1 MYETRINN
9 VFVVLVSRFCGSNTY
24 LFLALDKVAS
34 CKLTKFISKVSITV
48 HIYDTNTRCQCLQ
61 EMNKMSMTLAFMIR
75 ALRLLRTFKLVIL
88 SYVRLKEQC
97 SHLYISDTE
106 FKPANENIWV
116 NIWHVWENIEIHRL
130 EPRQTL
136 RTWIQARD
144 WI

>member
-1 MYETRINN
+1 MWS
-9 VFVVLVSRFCGSNTY
+9 VVYFCSRRNCSVGRSICPLELGFENTDMLVSRFCGSNTC
-24 LFLALDKVAS
+24 LFLALNKVGS

-116 NIWHVWENIEIHRL
+116 NI
-130 EPRQTL
+130 
-136 RTWIQARD
+136 
-144 WI
+144 